1 MQLGRL
7 DVQDVALTVG
17 GHAAGLLGQ
26 ESHGVALV
34 QQAQLALRIVA
45 ALRVHVDAALQHVA
59 VEVRHQRADVARRE
73 RQSLGRAVFLTVL
86 DVLLHALRELQVLAL
101 VHRIDLAVLGNADVL
116 VRQREHADA
125 RVIGEAVHAIAGGV
139 DQHRGRTIHHI
150 ARGHLRAARLQKV
163 FQRHRR
169 AHRRHPPVDGKDGAH
184 RHVHVDVGRTV
195 QRIGQ
200 HDVLGIAVL
209 LAVEGDEVLFLFRRK
224 ACHVVASKEGRAD
237 RLVRE
242 HVQFLLLLALHV
254 LGAGVTQNLVNQTSP
269 IDVTVDD
276 LGRQSDGRQ
285 NAAQIAAGMRVL
297 SLLLDDEFTQTLHGS
312 LLLNK
317 MKRSNSSYCN

>member
-1 MQLGRL
+1 M
-7 DVQDVALTVG
+7 
-17 GHAAGLLGQ
+17 
-26 ESHGVALV
+26 
-34 QQAQLALRIVA
+34 
-45 ALRVHVDAALQHVA
+45 
-59 VEVRHQRADVARRE
+59 EVRHQRADVARRE

-86 DVLLHALRELQVLAL
+86 DVLLHALRKLQVLAL

-125 RVIGEAVHAIAGGV
+125 RVIGETVHAIAGGV

-169 AHRRHPPVDGKDGAH
+169 AHRRHPPVDGKDGTH

-200 HDVLGIAVL
+200 HDVLGVAVL
-209 LAVEGDEVLFLFRRK
+209 LAVEGDEVLLLFRRE
-224 ACHVVASKEGRAD
+224 ARHVVPSEEGRAD

-254 LGAGVTQNLVNQTSP
+254 LSARVTQNLVNQTGP
-269 IDVTVDD
+269 VDVTVDD
-276 LGRQSDGRQ
+276 LGCQTDRRQ
-285 NAAQIAAGMRVL
+285 NAAQIAARMRVL
-297 SLLLDDEFTQTLHGS
+297 CLLLDDEFTQTLHGS